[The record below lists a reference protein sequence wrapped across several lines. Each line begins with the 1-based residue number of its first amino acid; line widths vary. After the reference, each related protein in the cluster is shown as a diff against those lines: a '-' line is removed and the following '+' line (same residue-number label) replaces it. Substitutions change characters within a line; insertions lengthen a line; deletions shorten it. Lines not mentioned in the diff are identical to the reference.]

1 VILTDF
7 LIYFPTA
14 KQVKVDIR
22 SDQGAFI
29 GIFTIFEWDLMIPVE
44 MSSSDFETLRGK
56 LTGFR
61 EVTKTYSLATLNM
74 EPSEELELTILARI
88 RNELILYV
96 VQGVGLGELMFA
108 GAIKK
113 AANDEKVLVTVLSN
127 E

>member
-1 VILTDF
+1 MILTDF